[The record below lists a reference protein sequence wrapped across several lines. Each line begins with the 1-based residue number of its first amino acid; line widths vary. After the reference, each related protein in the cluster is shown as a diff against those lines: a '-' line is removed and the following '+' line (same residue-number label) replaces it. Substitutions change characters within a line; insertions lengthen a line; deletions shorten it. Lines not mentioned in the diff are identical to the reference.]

1 VTRHPSTAPAAASA
15 SVALERY
22 RQIER
27 ITERMLAAAQA
38 DDWER
43 VRRCELEVRALA
55 ELLGDDAQH
64 QLRDAGER
72 RERLQILRRVL
83 QLDGSIRSL
92 AQPWQGRLDALL
104 AAGTGGSA
112 RPPRSA

>member
-1 VTRHPSTAPAAASA
+1 MRPRQPDTPAAANV
-15 SVALERY
+15 SVTLERY

-27 ITERMLAAAQA
+27 VTERMLAAAQA

-55 ELLGDDAQH
+55 NALGDEAQH
-64 QLRDAGER
+64 QLHDAGER

-83 QLDGSIRSL
+83 QLDGTIRSL
-92 AQPWQGRLDALL
+92 AQPWQGRLDAML
-104 AAGTGGSA
+104 AAGPGATA
-112 RPPRSA
+112 RPPRGA

>member
-1 VTRHPSTAPAAASA
+1 MNAAEQDAPPAADASA
-15 SVALERY
+15 TLERY

-27 ITERMLAAAQA
+27 VTQRMLAAAQA

-43 VRRCELEVRALA
+43 VRCCEQEVQALA
-55 ELLGDDAQH
+55 DLLGDAAQH
-64 QLRDAGER
+64 QLRDAAER

-83 QLDGSIRSL
+83 QLDGTIRSL

-104 AAGTGGSA
+104 AYGGEA
-112 RPPRSA
+112 PQRPQDRH